1 MSMNVNYPEYR
12 GIPGR
17 QRGAVL
23 FVALIF
29 LILLTLLGLAASG
42 NSILQERMT
51 GGVRNRQLALM
62 GSESGARGGE
72 VQVFTAP
79 TRANLGDG
87 GMVFPSCSGGAPQ
100 PCAWDQLNAR
110 YSGSRAPAN
119 MFRTSREWSSATNSA
134 GITYTPPLSGLT
146 GAAETASIAVQPVL
160 MYEDLGLDSGGFTH
174 PGRMGG
180 SNEQEGGGTTN
191 AQRRIYRVT
200 ARSQGGNGEA
210 AIRVNE
216 VVYSSFTT
224 GGSFTSN

>member
-1 MSMNVNYPEYR
+1 MKANYPVYR
-12 GIPGR
+12 GVPAR
-17 QRGAVL
+17 QHGAVL
-23 FVALIF
+23 FVALVF

-62 GSESGARGGE
+62 GAESGARGGE
-72 VQVFTAP
+72 TQVFTAP
-79 TRANLGDG
+79 ARANLSTG

-100 PCAWDQLNAR
+100 PCAWDQLSAKFA
-110 YSGSRAPAN
+110 GPTAPSN
-119 MFRTSREWSSATNSA
+119 LFRTSREWTTAANAA
-134 GITYTPPLSGLT
+134 GTAYTPPLSGLT
-146 GAAETASIAVQPVL
+146 GYAETASIAAQPIL
-160 MYEDLGLDSGGFTH
+160 MYEDLGLDSSGFAN

-200 ARSQGGNGEA
+200 ARSLGGNGEA